1 MAKLIDADALMEPL
15 DQWAQEMR
23 ETWKSNVRVSFLI
36 AGMVQKV
43 EELTVSLP
51 DASEPIL
58 AEALALRARVEQ
70 LEAAAE
76 RLLKISEN
84 ILFSDP
90 NSSDLIELYAA
101 QEEVNLLINGFKG
114 PNNAD

>member
-23 ETWKSNVRVSFLI
+23 VTWKSNVRVSFLI

-58 AEALALRARVEQ
+58 AEAIALRARVEQ
-70 LEAAAE
+70 LEAEKAE
-76 RLLKISEN
+76 LLDQISDVLEAIEKI
-84 ILFSDP
+84 
-90 NSSDLIELYAA
+90 DLNPV
-101 QEEVNLLINGFKG
+101 EEVTRLGYEG
-114 PNNAD
+114 EG